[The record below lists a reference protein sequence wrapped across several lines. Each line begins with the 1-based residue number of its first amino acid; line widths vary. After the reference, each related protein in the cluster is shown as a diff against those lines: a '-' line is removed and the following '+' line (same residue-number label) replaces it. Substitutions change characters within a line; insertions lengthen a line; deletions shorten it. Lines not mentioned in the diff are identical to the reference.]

1 MGSERYEHVLGM
13 AHNMTFARIAEIDDP
28 SEFKEHPCEQLL
40 SLCTQNTPA
49 KPKNTLANKNGGPE
63 HVVRRYFEA
72 EEHPCEAKEHRNA
85 KKRCLLR
92 KRTSCD

>member
-1 MGSERYEHVLGM
+1 M

-40 SLCTQNTPA
+40 SLCPKNTPA

-63 HVVRRYFEA
+63 RFAARASLVPMRLVR
-72 EEHPCEAKEHRNA
+72 
-85 KKRCLLR
+85 LLGGGVG
-92 KRTSCD
+92 DMGV

>member
-1 MGSERYEHVLGM
+1 M

-63 HVVRRYFEA
+63 HVVRRYFY
-72 EEHPCEAKEHRNA
+72 AK
-85 KKRCLLR
+85 LR
-92 KRTSCD
+92 RYEYRVLTALKYVKI